1 MERKSKCFGYEL
13 HIEHRGRN
21 GEERRVEAV
30 EHAAVSGE
38 NLTAVFDAEVTLEK
52 TFYQI
57 APRAENADGQ
67 SETDPAEG
75 TEGDVGKHLTEDES
89 ENDHEH
95 AATYGADPRFVG

>member
-38 NLTAVFDAEVTLEK
+38 NLTAVFDAEVALEE

-75 TEGDVGKHLTEDES
+75 TEGRRREAPD
-89 ENDHEH
+89 
-95 AATYGADPRFVG
+95 